1 MSLRLDRALAERN
14 LVPSRARA
22 RDAILRGHVSV
33 NGAQTLRP
41 STSVSAEDVLKVS
54 DPASSFVSRSA
65 LKLVAA
71 LDHFGLD
78 PSGRCCVDLG
88 ASTGG
93 FSQVLLERGAR
104 KVIAVDVGH
113 GQLDERIARDPRL
126 TSLEG
131 LNARDLGDAHLDE
144 PIQALVSDVSFIS
157 QKLVLP
163 PALER
168 CEPGAFAI
176 VLIKP
181 QFEVG
186 PAFVGKGGIVRSG
199 DAVDAAVADLTGW
212 LDQFGSWEVIGVIP
226 SPITGGD
233 GNREFLMAAEWPAD

>member
-1 MSLRLDRALAERN
+1 MSTRLDQMLAERR
-14 LVPSRARA
+14 LLPSRARA
-22 RDAILRGHVSV
+22 RDAILRGHVTV
-33 NGAQTLRP
+33 NGSHASRP
-41 STSVSAEDVLKVS
+41 AMPVSDEDVLQVS
-54 DPASSFVSRSA
+54 DPASRFVSRSA

-71 LDHFGLD
+71 LDHFGLSPAD
-78 PSGRCCVDLG
+78 RCALDLG

-113 GQLDERIARDPRL
+113 GQLDRRIAGDPRL
-126 TSLEG
+126 VSLEG
-131 LNARDLGDAHLDE
+131 LNARDLSDTHLGE

-163 PALER
+163 PALAR
-168 CEPGAFAI
+168 CEPGAFAV

-186 PAFVGKGGIVRSG
+186 QAFVGKGGIVRSSQAIE
-199 DAVDAAVADLTGW
+199 AVVDDMVGW
-212 LDQFGSWEVIGVIP
+212 FGGLGAWKVKGAIP
-226 SPITGGD
+226 SPIAGGD
-233 GNREFLMAAEWPAD
+233 GNREFLMAAENLA